1 MNFWDYEALGYIFL
15 VYGVVFFM
23 LSIIAFMLPKYNTT
37 WYFAPH
43 LSLLASFSVLHGMA
57 EFIEMQRLKN
67 PTEWLTWFS
76 CLLMLASYLPL
87 LEFARRTWN
96 DLFFSARLSAPPLLG
111 AATLVLAVLALN
123 PWIPIDRLVKDLR
136 LFVGAFATVLSGIAL
151 FATLRTMVKRYRTG
165 RNAVWLL
172 IVGLVFICYSFSSL
186 ILFQPD
192 LNLPTRLL
200 AQGNFFSLFDLSVQ
214 SLRTVCAVLASLG
227 LVSLVFLAG
236 ENCQIDAIAFGWS
249 QKALVITDAN
259 HIILRINNAFT
270 EATGFTSEDVVG
282 RQISIL
288 RSGHHEGAFYEAM
301 QDSIDRSGF
310 WQGEIWE
317 RRKNGEIYLSW
328 LFITAVK
335 DLAGTVI
342 FYVGMRIDITERKA
356 MEEEIKRLAFYDPL
370 THLPNRLLLQDRLKH
385 CINLERRTGQNLALL
400 MLDLDR
406 FKAVNDRLGHMAGDE
421 LLQQVAERIKNRL
434 RDVDM
439 VARLGGDEFI
449 VLLEDINHPQ
459 DASRVA
465 EDIIRELSKP
475 FKLNQSHDVW
485 IGASIGISLYQQ
497 HGDSLEILM
506 DHADKALYQAKD
518 RGRGCFA
525 YFSEDLT
532 IAARERIEL
541 ETRLRRAIQQQ
552 ELRVFYQPQIDIA
565 TGLIVGAEALVR
577 WLDPAEGL
585 IPPSRFIPIAEET
598 SLIEEIGEWVLRE
611 TCNQGQYWLVCGLP
625 PVTLAVNISPYQL
638 KRCDI
643 NVLVASI
650 LGDTGFPAQHLELE
664 ITESGIMENQDNV
677 TEILNSLRNQGIRLA
692 IDDFGTGYSS
702 LAYLKSFPLN
712 VLKIDKSFIDDIPHS
727 KDGMEIAATI
737 IAMGHTLGLKV
748 LAEGVESAEQLAFL
762 RNHDCDTYQG
772 YIKSRP
778 LSAKEFAD
786 LLRNQRS
793 YIAINPIPIH
803 EPHS

>member
-1 MNFWDYEALGYIFL
+1 LSVWNFQALGYDFL
-15 VYGVVFFM
+15 IYGVVFFM
-23 LSIIAFMLPKYNTT
+23 LFIIVYTLPKYNTT
-37 WYFAPH
+37 WNFAAH
-43 LSLLASFSVLHGMA
+43 LSLLASFSILYGMA
-57 EFIEMQRLKN
+57 EFFEMQRLKN
-67 PTEWLTWFS
+67 PVEWLNWYS
-76 CLLMLASYLPL
+76 CILMLTSYVPL
-87 LEFARRTWN
+87 LEFTRRTWN
-96 DLFFSARLSAPPLLG
+96 EIFHSFQLSEPWMF
-111 AATLVLAVLALN
+111 AAASLALAGLALSSSASV
-123 PWIPIDRLVKDLR
+123 DELLDVLR
-136 LFVGAFATVLSGIAL
+136 LFVVTFATLLSGVAL
-151 FATLRTMVKRYRTG
+151 FATVHTLTKRDRTG
-165 RNAVWLL
+165 PKAGWLL
-172 IVGLVFICYSFSSL
+172 IVGLVFVCYGASSFM
-186 ILFQPD
+186 LFQPGVSP
-192 LNLPTRLL
+192 PTPFLT
-200 AQGNFFSLFDLSVQ
+200 FSSFDPSEQ

-227 LVSLVFLAG
+227 LVSLVLLAG
-236 ENCQIDAIAFGWS
+236 ENCQIDAIAFEWS

-259 HIILRINNAFT
+259 HVILRINNAFT
-270 EATGFTSEDVVG
+270 ESTGFTSEDVVG
-282 RQISIL
+282 RNIGL
-288 RSGHHEGAFYEAM
+288 LKSGRHEDDFYQAIQESV
-301 QDSIDRSGF
+301 DSSGN

-335 DLAGTVI
+335 NFTGAVV
-342 FYVGMRIDITERKA
+342 YHVGMRIDITERKA

-370 THLPNRLLLQDRLKH
+370 TKLPNRLLLRDRLKH
-385 CINLERRTGQNLALL
+385 CIEVERRAGQNRLALL

-406 FKAVNDRLGHMAGDE
+406 FKAVNDRLGHKAGDE
-421 LLQQVAERIKNRL
+421 LLQQVAERITDRL
-434 RDVDM
+434 RNVDM

-449 VLLEDINHPQ
+449 IMLENIANPQ

-475 FKLNQSHDVW
+475 FTLSENHDVW

-518 RGRGCFA
+518 QGRGCFA

-541 ETRLRRAIQQQ
+541 EARLRRAIQQQ
-552 ELRVFYQPQIDIA
+552 ELCVYYQPQVDIA
-565 TGLIVGAEALVR
+565 SGLIVGAEALVR
-577 WLDPAEGL
+577 WLDPNEGL

-611 TCNQGQYWLVCGLP
+611 TCNQGQYWLVTGLP
-625 PVTLAVNISPYQL
+625 PLTLAVNISPYQL

-643 NVLVASI
+643 NALAATVLAES
-650 LGDTGFPAQHLELE
+650 GFPAQLLELE

-677 TEILNSLRNQGIRLA
+677 MELLDSLRSQGIRLA

-712 VLKIDKSFIDDIPHS
+712 VLKIDKRFIDDIPYS

-748 LAEGVESAEQLAFL
+748 LAEGVETPEQLAFL
-762 RNHDCDTYQG
+762 RERHCDTYQG
-772 YIKSRP
+772 YIKSCP
-778 LSAKEFAD
+778 LPAKEFAKLMHSQLD
-786 LLRNQRS
+786 YMINKGYPLSS
-793 YIAINPIPIH
+793 YQH
-803 EPHS
+803 